1 MILLLLFVGSFFL
14 GSIPFGLLI
23 GRARGV
29 DIRKEGSG
37 NIGATNVWRI
47 LGPGWGTVSFL
58 LDVAKGAIAALVCGW
73 LYPGAFWIFS
83 TGDAAV
89 AGGVLAVAG
98 HMLSPFV
105 GFKGGKGIAT
115 GLGALLGTAP
125 LVGLSGFA
133 VFIGAMLMCRIVSLS
148 SLIAVIAV
156 MAFAFYFRQTPF
168 FLITYGIIGIYVYYK
183 HFPNIKRLIKGE
195 EPIFK
200 IVPNSK
206 ADKSKPEVKQV

>member
-1 MILLLLFVGSFFL
+1 MILILLFIGSFFL

-29 DIRKEGSG
+29 DIRNEGSG

-73 LYPGAFWIFS
+73 LHPGAFWIFS

-148 SLIAVIAV
+148 SLIAVIAI
-156 MAFAFYFRQTPF
+156 MAFAFYFRQSPF
-168 FLITYGIIGIYVYYK
+168 FLVTFGTIGLYVYYK
-183 HFPNIKRLIKGE
+183 HIPNIKRLLKGE
-195 EPIFK
+195 EPTFK
-200 IVPNSK
+200 IIPKPK
-206 ADKSKPEVKQV
+206 AEETKTEVKKA